1 MGFKR
6 PILHGLCTLGMAA
19 KSLAS
24 AVDAHPADLVE
35 LTARLAAPVLPGDTL
50 DLSAQLHNSQEMG
63 FEVGVG
69 DLTVLKAG
77 RACYR

>member
-19 KSLAS
+19 KGLAT

-35 LTARLAAPVLPGDTL
+35 LTARLAAAVLPSDTL
-50 DLSAQLHNSQEMG
+50 DLSAQLHMRVDNT
-63 FEVGVG
+63 
-69 DLTVLKAG
+69 LA
-77 RACYR
+77 